1 MYSKLFKYTLAE
13 IVKSRG
19 AVALKFF
26 FRHVFYFKRNSG
38 LRKISALN
46 PGSKSLCYFIR
57 SFVDES
63 NPTLENS
70 VGASV

>member
-1 MYSKLFKYTLAE
+1 MHSKLFKYTLAE
-13 IVKSRG
+13 IVESRG

-26 FRHVFYFKRNSG
+26 LRHVFYFKRNSG

-46 PGSKSLCYFIR
+46 PGSKSLYYFIK

-63 NPTLENS
+63 NSTLENS